1 MAFPATQQVGLYR
14 IIIFSSIY
22 RLLMFC
28 PVCREPWKDEV
39 CYECGAFYEK
49 QEFVVTDL
57 SNYKVRHKRIYK
69 RLDHFKEVLC
79 QFQGKEGKHI
89 PQEVIEGIRDNIA
102 KDKGSITLLDIKQS
116 LRKLKLNKYVEN
128 IFYIQHVLVGTTL
141 PYIRR
146 EAEDKMVRLFKQVE
160 RVYGVTRHLANFA
173 RTSFL
178 NYYYVVYKLLESLQP
193 ELLPRVPLL
202 KTSLR
207 LKQHDTLWRDICE
220 ELDWTFRPTKVMKG
234 VQG

>member
-1 MAFPATQQVGLYR
+1 
-14 IIIFSSIY
+14 
-22 RLLMFC
+22 MFC

-89 PQEVIEGIRDNIA
+89 PQEVIEGIRDNMA

-128 IFYIQHVLVGTTL
+128 IFYIQHVLAGTTL

-160 RVYGVTRHLANFA
+160 RVYGVTRPLANFA

-178 NYYYVVYKLLESLQP
+178 NYYYVLYKLLESLQP